1 LLRKFNQTSWL
12 LLVLFLLIGSAL
24 LQAQEPLPREQYFN
38 QKIEQRPFNEQE
50 WKSLTKDLNYAE
62 DGAIKESS
70 THRKANTRGE
80 GIDEEEQSASS
91 GSMSPFWAA
100 VFKWTIVLLAILIL
114 AVILYSVIGGGSFL
128 KPTGKKIMIKEENFS
143 IENIEANLHE
153 SDLDRHIREALQ
165 QNNYTLAIRLYYLAV
180 IKELSLN
187 KWIKWKRDKT
197 DRDYLREMQ
206 TTALF
211 NPYRD
216 ATRIFERVFYGNA
229 VLNEQDFNTIKP
241 SFLKLLED
249 IKKNERPPVNI
260 AG

>member
-1 LLRKFNQTSWL
+1 LLRKFNQTRWFLLALL
-12 LLVLFLLIGSAL
+12 LLVRGGLLP
-24 LQAQEPLPREQYFN
+24 AQEPLPRDQYFN
-38 QKIEQRPFNEQE
+38 QKIEPRPFNEQQ

-80 GIDEEEQSASS
+80 GSDEEEQSVSG

-100 VFKWTIVLLAILIL
+100 VFKWTIVLVAILIL
-114 AVILYSVIGGGSFL
+114 AVILYTLIGGGSFL
-128 KPTGKKIMIKEENFS
+128 KPKGKKIIAKEEVFS
-143 IENIEANLHE
+143 IENIEANLHD
-153 SDLDRHIREALQ
+153 SDLDRHIRDALQ
-165 QNNYTLAIRLYYLAV
+165 QNNYTLAIRLYYLAI

-197 DRDYLREMQ
+197 NRDYLREMQ
-206 TTALF
+206 TTVFF

-216 ATRIFERVFYGNA
+216 ATRIFERVFYGNV
-229 VLNEQDFNTIKP
+229 VLGEQDFNTLKP
-241 SFLKLLED
+241 SFVKLLQD
-249 IKKNERPPVNI
+249 IKKTERPPINI